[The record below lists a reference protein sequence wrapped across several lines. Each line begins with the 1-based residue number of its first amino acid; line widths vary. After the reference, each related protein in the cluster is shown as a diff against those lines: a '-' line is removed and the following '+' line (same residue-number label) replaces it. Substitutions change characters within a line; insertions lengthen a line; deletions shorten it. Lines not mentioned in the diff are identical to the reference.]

1 MGLDL
6 PAGGHLTHGFMTD
19 KKRVSATSVK
29 PLIIKH
35 SRKRL
40 FTQSRSISSLE
51 RLSLGLLF
59 QSLALNKV
67 FLTLTSKQPG
77 LKIAGQQVRKLSGRQ
92 QNHFFTCQPSESG

>member
-29 PLIIKH
+29 HLIIKH
-35 SRKRL
+35 SRKRP

-67 FLTLTSKQPG
+67 FFNFDKQATRTQNSRATS
-77 LKIAGQQVRKLSGRQ
+77 
-92 QNHFFTCQPSESG
+92 